1 MRKRI
6 LFLLAHPDD
15 ETFGTGG
22 TIARYASAGE
32 EVHLA
37 TATRGR
43 PGWSAIP
50 R

>member
-22 TIARYASAGE
+22 TIARYAVRGRRC
-32 EVHLA
+32 
-37 TATRGR
+37 TWRRRPGGR